1 MGKSSTYIPY
11 VWISQGLRRA
21 CVGPT
26 QGSGRIPCAGFHPT
40 ARPWARL
47 VLHFGLPQRPNLMLS
62 PAKKLLTN
70 RLGSGTPPG
79 TGRLAIGGRQ
89 LSGAHL
95 ACLSSSQLAQ
105 LARELSLAG
114 LE

>member
-40 ARPWARL
+40 ARPWFADD
-47 VLHFGLPQRPNLMLS
+47 FGAYMGNGAAMDTCMVAICSKPRGIQFAS
-62 PAKKLLTN
+62 
-70 RLGSGTPPG
+70 
-79 TGRLAIGGRQ
+79 TGVERV
-89 LSGAHL
+89 
-95 ACLSSSQLAQ
+95 CV
-105 LARELSLAG
+105 
-114 LE
+114 